1 MSRKFLQL
9 LLAFVLFAAG
19 LTVSAAPAKGN
30 EYGDKELALITRIM
44 AQLLSRNHYRQQALD
59 AGLSK
64 QLFDE
69 YLDELDPAKI
79 YFTEED
85 VAKFS
90 ADRDLLCRQLQSGDS
105 SFAFKVYDCFRTRNG
120 EFRAF
125 AEKRLKE
132 PFDFT
137 LDESFMLD
145 RTKAPRAKDRAE
157 LGKVW

>member
-79 YFTEED
+79 YFT
-85 VAKFS
+85 
-90 ADRDLLCRQLQSGDS
+90 
-105 SFAFKVYDCFRTRNG
+105 
-120 EFRAF
+120 
-125 AEKRLKE
+125 
-132 PFDFT
+132 
-137 LDESFMLD
+137 
-145 RTKAPRAKDRAE
+145 
-157 LGKVW
+157 

>member
-105 SFAFKVYDCFRTRNG
+105 SVCLQGLRLFPHPERRVPRLRRKT
-120 EFRAF
+120 
-125 AEKRLKE
+125 AEG
-132 PFDFT
+132 
-137 LDESFMLD
+137 
-145 RTKAPRAKDRAE
+145 A
-157 LGKVW
+157 V

>member
-1 MSRKFLQL
+1 MRRFILHKILPPAL
-9 LLAFVLFAAG
+9 LLGMVFPLLA
-19 LTVSAAPAKGN
+19 AAPQ
-30 EYGDKELALITRIM
+30 EYSDRQLKLIAQMT

-90 ADRDLLCRQLQSGDS
+90 ADRDLLCRQHFVG
-105 SFAFKVYDCFRTRNG
+105 A
-120 EFRAF
+120 
-125 AEKRLKE
+125 
-132 PFDFT
+132 
-137 LDESFMLD
+137 
-145 RTKAPRAKDRAE
+145 
-157 LGKVW
+157 